1 MERSVGQINPRS
13 CCGFTSSS
21 VTRDLQNSKRWRR
34 RESSRSTSLMH
45 QHQSVWPVCIVHQ
58 REKKWRSKRKKD
70 WTDGEGAQYPGHI
83 VSVDQLISPT
93 PGLIAQMTGVL
104 MKAKYKV
111 ATVYVD
117 QYSGFGFVHLQ
128 KSSGAEETLES
139 KAAFEAISKQ
149 HGVSVEGYHADNGVF
164 RSIEWIKDCKKR
176 RQSLTYAGVQAHHT
190 NGKAERRIRYLQ
202 DRARAMIIHA
212 QHQWGVEG
220 MVHLWP
226 YAIRLANDAINESAN
241 MQDVDNYSPLQIY
254 SGTEVNTN
262 PKHWI
267 PFGCPAYVLTTE
279 LQDNKQIF
287 NKWKRRSRIGIY
299 LGRSPMHGRNVALVL
314 NRDSGLVSAQFHV
327 SFDEHF
333 ETLGKIKVEHPWLV
347 KAGFARG
354 NKLTTQPG
362 ESNTYRKRAAHTN
375 SSEGGARKK
384 MRASATTNQDDDTNR
399 PAPQAVPLQ
408 QLINNTKENTKE
420 KESVS
425 HRNVKPSSRPNAGS
439 NDTTPS
445 IEARGEKPTSGNIED
460 STDGGS
466 LGTSAQTKGAV
477 AMITIEDVSNDPEGE
492 VEIFAHTTCL
502 SCCG

>member
-241 MQDVDNYSPLQIY
+241 M
-254 SGTEVNTN
+254 
-262 PKHWI
+262 
-267 PFGCPAYVLTTE
+267 
-279 LQDNKQIF
+279 
-287 NKWKRRSRIGIY
+287 
-299 LGRSPMHGRNVALVL
+299 
-314 NRDSGLVSAQFHV
+314 
-327 SFDEHF
+327 
-333 ETLGKIKVEHPWLV
+333 
-347 KAGFARG
+347 
-354 NKLTTQPG
+354 
-362 ESNTYRKRAAHTN
+362 
-375 SSEGGARKK
+375 
-384 MRASATTNQDDDTNR
+384 
-399 PAPQAVPLQ
+399 
-408 QLINNTKENTKE
+408 
-420 KESVS
+420 
-425 HRNVKPSSRPNAGS
+425 
-439 NDTTPS
+439 
-445 IEARGEKPTSGNIED
+445 
-460 STDGGS
+460 
-466 LGTSAQTKGAV
+466 
-477 AMITIEDVSNDPEGE
+477 
-492 VEIFAHTTCL
+492 
-502 SCCG
+502 